1 MGGAMTLGACG
12 GHHIYQPADLETMS
26 VPGPLS
32 DAHAV
37 TKLPA
42 QDLDRARRFYRDKL
56 GLEPVE
62 EREGGLRFIC
72 AGTEFH
78 LFSSSGAASGAST
91 QMGFEV
97 SDLEAVIEDLRRRG
111 VTFESVEV
119 PGFDRQ
125 GEMVVVPSNYPS
137 KGAGELGAFFYDSEG
152 NLLALGQAT
161 DGGDATGHRRSSTGA
176 SVGSVGTSDVAHV
189 SIDEL
194 KAVEEFLEGF
204 RFRRAGAE
212 LGATPFGMSVID
224 MPADATAYPEHD
236 HSSEG
241 PGNPPAHQLGQEE
254 VYIALRGSADVQ
266 VDGHRYKLDANHII
280 RVGPTARRKI
290 LPGPDGVRLLA
301 IGGYPRA
308 YDPAATA

>member
-1 MGGAMTLGACG
+1 VAVNTF
-12 GHHIYQPADLETMS
+12 IQPADQETMS

-72 AGTEFH
+72 GGTEFH
-78 LFSSSGAASGAST
+78 LFSSSGAASGTST

-97 SDLEAVIEDLRRRG
+97 TDLEAVIEDLRRRG
-111 VTFESVEV
+111 VTFEAVEI
-119 PGFDRQ
+119 PGFEMQ
-125 GEMVVVPSNYPS
+125 GEMVVVPDNYPS
-137 KGAGELGAFFYDSEG
+137 KGSGELGAFFYDSEG

-161 DGGDATGHRRSSTGA
+161 DGGDPRGPRLASKRTGA
-176 SVGSVGTSDVAHV
+176 ASAALSDVTHV
-189 SIDEL
+189 GIDEL
-194 KAVEEFLEGF
+194 EAVEGFLDSF
-204 RFRRAGAE
+204 TFRRAGAQM
-212 LGATPFGMSVID
+212 GVKPFGMSIID
-224 MPADATAYPEHD
+224 MPAETAAYPEHD

-254 VYIALRGSADVQ
+254 IYIALRGSADVQ
-266 VDGHRYKLDANHII
+266 VDGHRYKLDADHII

-301 IGGYPRA
+301 IGGFPGRA
-308 YDPAATA
+308 YDPASTV

>member
-1 MGGAMTLGACG
+1 
-12 GHHIYQPADLETMS
+12 MS
-26 VPGPLS
+26 MPGPLS

-91 QMGFEV
+91 QIGFEV
-97 SDLEAVIEDLRRRG
+97 TDLEAVIEDLRRRG
-111 VTFESVEV
+111 VTFAAVEV
-119 PGFDRQ
+119 PGFETQ
-125 GEMVVVPSNYPS
+125 GEMVVVPNNYPS
-137 KGAGELGAFFYDSEG
+137 KGSGELGAFFYDSEG

-161 DGGDATGHRRSSTGA
+161 DGEHPRGPRLPSGRARAVPAGL
-176 SVGSVGTSDVAHV
+176 SDVTYV
-189 SIDEL
+189 GIDEL
-194 KAVEEFLEGF
+194 EGVEGFLEGF
-204 RFRRAGAE
+204 TFRRAGAQM
-212 LGATPFGMSVID
+212 GVTPFGMSIID
-224 MPADATAYPEHD
+224 MPAEATAYPEHD

-266 VDGHRYKLDANHII
+266 VGGHRYKLDADHII

-290 LPGPDGVRLLA
+290 LPGPDGVRLVA
-301 IGGYPRA
+301 IGGFPGRA
-308 YDPAATA
+308 YDPASTV

>member
-1 MGGAMTLGACG
+1 M
-12 GHHIYQPADLETMS
+12 
-26 VPGPLS
+26 PGPLRN
-32 DAHAV
+32 AHAV

-62 EREGGLRFIC
+62 EREGGLRYIC

-78 LFSSSGAASGAST
+78 LFSSSGTASGAST

-111 VTFESVEV
+111 VTFEAIEV
-119 PGFDRQ
+119 PGLERQ
-125 GEMVVVPSNYPS
+125 GAMVIVPNNYPS
-137 KGAGELGAFFYDSEG
+137 KGSGELGAFFYDSEG

-161 DGGDATGHRRSSTGA
+161 DGGDASGA
-176 SVGSVGTSDVAHV
+176 RLASICASAESAATSDVTHV
-189 SIDEL
+189 GIDEL
-194 KAVEEFLEGF
+194 KAVEGFLEGF
-204 RFRRAGAE
+204 TFRRAGVQMDV
-212 LGATPFGMSVID
+212 TPFGLSIIE
-224 MPADATAYPEHD
+224 MPAGTTAYPEHD

-266 VDGHRYKLDANHII
+266 VDGHRYKLDADHMI

-290 LPGPDGVRLLA
+290 LPGPDGLRLLA
-301 IGGYPRA
+301 IGGYPGRP
-308 YDPAATA
+308 YDPASTA